1 MDYTKNSQID
11 KLVELKQLY
20 EQGILTKEELETEK
34 QKILGTAPETPKPE
48 SPKTIGQQS
57 ADEVKQT
64 VENSTIDTG
73 KPFFKNNKSYIIG
86 GLGVIIIGLLLLS
99 FHNKIE
105 TSVIEDSNDVVE
117 IDSLLSTNKYTKV
130 INLKELF
137 EAIHDTNSSK
147 LKTILNNNGFVF
159 DSKGDEYTSTIWK
172 KVVYNSERTESDT
185 IFVFLTSL
193 TGFVGQEVDLVI
205 TCKEDDIMNEW
216 VTNIKELGYSIAEE
230 IKEEKYI
237 CLSFS
242 KKNDKGGLIKY
253 DSPSREKTIE
263 ILTNFNPNDEG
274 LGEDPET
281 NETDN
286 SDNTYD
292 YRFVGSIQGKNDK
305 YPFKMNLNIDGVGH
319 ASGYYI
325 ITNRDNKRVQL
336 KGVLTNWAEGK
347 GDIKLLEYDEAKK
360 DYTGYSFHG
369 VLRLEET
376 DQGKYAGYSMSGAYK
391 NNDDIDWQFTAKWR

>member
-1 MDYTKNSQID
+1 MAKSNMD
-11 KLVELKQLY
+11 KLMELKQLY

-34 QKILGTAPETPKPE
+34 QKILGTASETPKPE

-57 ADEVKQT
+57 SDEVKQT
-64 VENSTIDTG
+64 VENSPIDTG
-73 KPFFKNNKSYIIG
+73 EPFFKKNKSYIMG
-86 GLGVIIIGLLLLS
+86 GLGVIIIGLLLFS

-105 TSVIEDSNDVVE
+105 TSVVEDSNDVVE
-117 IDSLLSTNKYTKV
+117 MDSLLSTNKYTKG

-137 EAIHDTNSSK
+137 EAIHEKNSSK
-147 LKTILNNNGFVF
+147 LKTILNNNGFIF

-193 TGFVGQEVDLVI
+193 TGFVGHEVDLVI
-205 TCKEDDIMNEW
+205 NCKEDEIMNEW
-216 VTNIKELGYSIAEE
+216 VTSIKELGYSIAEE
-230 IKEEKYI
+230 IKEENYI
-237 CLSFS
+237 CLSFN

-286 SDNTYD
+286 SDNAYD
-292 YRFVGSIQGKNDK
+292 YRFVGIIQGKNDK
-305 YPFKMNLNIDGVGH
+305 YPFKMNLNI
-319 ASGYYI
+319 
-325 ITNRDNKRVQL
+325 
-336 KGVLTNWAEGK
+336 
-347 GDIKLLEYDEAKK
+347 
-360 DYTGYSFHG
+360 
-369 VLRLEET
+369 
-376 DQGKYAGYSMSGAYK
+376 
-391 NNDDIDWQFTAKWR
+391 